1 MDNAERKRKL
11 WLPDRVYEALP
22 WAYVLIGF
30 AFLAGVAYLGDG
42 DFFSGFY
49 CALGLVSI
57 VCGLVVL
64 FIRSQLRAR
73 TGNTPAADS

>member
-1 MDNAERKRKL
+1 MDFTSRGTTAREVAS
-11 WLPDRVYEALP
+11 RVSENWDSP
-22 WAYVLIGF
+22 S
-30 AFLAGVAYLGDG
+30 AYLGDG